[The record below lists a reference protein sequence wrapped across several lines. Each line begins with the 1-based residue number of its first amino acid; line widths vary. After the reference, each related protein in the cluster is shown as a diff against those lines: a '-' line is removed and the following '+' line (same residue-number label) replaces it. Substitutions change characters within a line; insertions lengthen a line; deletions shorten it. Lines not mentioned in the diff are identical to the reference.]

1 MAEFKDVHRNMVRMC
16 DAMRAEDNG
25 CAPCPLDGI
34 CAKFITPSEDA
45 IAMIER
51 VVTQWAAEHPEPVY
65 PSWEAAWRQL
75 FPDAN
80 CVPCPDS
87 FGIKYGVPEC
97 AHLACTACKSRPI
110 PAEVAEKLG
119 IKPISRQSEDV
130 HNGCIGCKYEKRS
143 VFEAPCAQCR
153 GWTMITCDPNRRGVL
168 WEAAK

>member
-34 CAKFITPSEDA
+34 CAKFITLSEDA

-65 PSWEAAWRQL
+65 PSWEEGWRQL
-75 FPDAN
+75 FPDSKFA
-80 CVPCPDS
+80 PCPDC
-87 FGIKYGVPEC
+87 FGLKYRVDEC
-97 AHLACTACKSRPI
+97 VSGLTCTACKSRPI

-119 IKPISRQSEDV
+119 IKPIAPEKPVPEHD
-130 HNGCIGCKYEKRS
+130 GCDGCKWIKR
-143 VFEAPCAQCR
+143 EETDEPCVRCK
-153 GWTMITCDPNRRGVL
+153 GTMYGDSKKPDL

>member
-1 MAEFKDVHRNMVRMC
+1 MAEFVKTMEEARRL
-16 DAMRAEDNG
+16 
-25 CAPCPLDGI
+25 CATQENCEKCPIWYARLEVCRIGAAFNDDKIVDTITEGI
-34 CAKFITPSEDA
+34 ILSWAK
-45 IAMIER
+45 
-51 VVTQWAAEHPEPVY
+51 EHPEPVY

-119 IKPISRQSEDV
+119 IKPI
-130 HNGCIGCKYEKRS
+130 I
-143 VFEAPCAQCR
+143 
-153 GWTMITCDPNRRGVL
+153 
-168 WEAAK
+168 AK